1 MNARHS
7 HYTSRTLL
15 VALSAVLLCAQAA
28 LAQGHWGE
36 GVNIAGEAANAGLG
50 HEAEAS
56 IGGKFTSGNFRSPS
70 MGKTLWSAQAD
81 AAAVS
86 SFEDLY
92 LSGTFG
98 FDLSYGTGMMG
109 SMFSDPGFYPFD
121 ILEFTPGDKLKQ
133 TYNIGG
139 GFAWK
144 NGSAWTPGAT
154 VAFQGINYAKRKD
167 LRHTTYRQEFDIA
180 PSVHYDGGAFQLG
193 LTGIFR
199 KNSEFIT
206 AEQVGQT
213 KAESYMAFL
222 DKGMRYGTMQVWDG
236 SGVHLNEEGVN
247 RFPVKQYTYGAAL
260 QASYG
265 KLLYAD
271 VEYTRSSGE
280 VGEKGYTWFRFPGES
295 LETKLI
301 LTLPG
306 DGMVHNITV
315 NYQWHSME
323 NNETV
328 TEKVT
333 EGGVTTPRVYGS
345 NLIFRH
351 KDMSTG
357 VRYALAHKNGWKA
370 QGGVSFDHARDLST
384 LMYPYFDDDRSLH
397 LILSAGG
404 SVGLGNFLIRGN
416 FRFIQKIGERSHV
429 MDLADENLGVK
440 EPPTRLQDWW
450 DREQEAA
457 DATRF
462 VLNAAVR
469 YSFRNGLYLEAETL
483 WIHAFKVVLLSGN
496 DRQTSGLK
504 FGYNF

>member
-7 HYTSRTLL
+7 HFTSSLL
-15 VALSAVLLCAQAA
+15 VILGVVCAQTSF
-28 LAQGHWGE
+28 AQGGWGE
-36 GVNIAGEAANAGLG
+36 GINIAGEAANTGLG

-56 IGGKFTSGNFRSPS
+56 IGGKFTSGDFRSPS
-70 MGKTLWSAQAD
+70 MGKTLWSAQAE

-86 SFEDLY
+86 AFEDLY
-92 LSGTFG
+92 LSGAFG
-98 FDLSYGTGMMG
+98 FDLTYGTQMMG

-133 TYNIGG
+133 TYSIGG

-154 VAFQGINYAKRKD
+154 VTFQGVNYAKRKD
-167 LRHTTYRQEFDIA
+167 LRHTTYRQEFEIA
-180 PSVHYDGGAFQLG
+180 PSVHYDGGAFQAG

-206 AEQVGQT
+206 AEQIGQS
-213 KAESYMAFL
+213 KADSYMAFL

-236 SGVHLNEEGVN
+236 SGIHLNEAGVN

-265 KLLYAD
+265 DFLYGD
-271 VEYTRSSGE
+271 VEYTRSVGE
-280 VGEKGYTWFRFPGES
+280 VGEKGYTWFRFPGQS
-295 LETKLI
+295 LEAKVL

-306 DGMVHNITV
+306 GDVRHNIGAT
-315 NYQWHSME
+315 YEWHSME

-351 KDMSTG
+351 RDMSAG
-357 VRYALAHKNGWKA
+357 LNYSASHNKGWMA
-370 QGGVSFDHARDLST
+370 SGAVSLVHARDLST
-384 LMYPYFDDDRSLH
+384 LMYPYYDDDRSLH
-397 LILSAGG
+397 LFLVAGG
-404 SVGLGNFLIRGN
+404 AVTLGHFMIKANVTFVK
-416 FRFIQKIGERSHV
+416 KIGEYNFVGTDPGANTGTTSAP
-429 MDLADENLGVK
+429 D
-440 EPPTRLQDWW
+440 RLQDWW
-450 DREQEAA
+450 DREQEAQ

-462 VLNAAVR
+462 LLNTAVR
-469 YSFRNGLYLEAETL
+469 YTFNNGLYLEL
-483 WIHAFKVVLLSGN
+483 SNFWIHAFKVVLISGP
-496 DRQTSGLK
+496 DRQTTGLK